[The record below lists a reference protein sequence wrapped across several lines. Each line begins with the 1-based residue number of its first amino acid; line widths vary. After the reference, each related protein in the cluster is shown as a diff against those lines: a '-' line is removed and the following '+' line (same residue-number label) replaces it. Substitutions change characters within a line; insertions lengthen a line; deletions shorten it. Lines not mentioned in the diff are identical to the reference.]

1 MLKVQSG
8 SGIFCSSKLFTI
20 LETLWKFPLFI
31 SKRRGSLY
39 RQSFKKLYVC
49 IVNIYIKIPFFSR
62 PKTIKSIVVNF
73 ILRAGCFFLFLIY
86 QSTALSRR
94 IGNVNERL
102 FPLSAENNLGIKV
115 PDSRVVSFRFFLLR
129 SFSFFR
135 NYVT

>member
-1 MLKVQSG
+1 MSKVQSG

-20 LETLWKFPLFI
+20 SETLWKFPLFI
-31 SKRRGSLY
+31 PKRRGSLY

-49 IVNIYIKIPFFSR
+49 IVNIHIKIPFFSR
-62 PKTIKSIVVNF
+62 AKTVKIHRGEFYFTS
-73 ILRAGCFFLFLIY
+73 RTFFLFLIY
-86 QSTALSRR
+86 QSTALSWR

-115 PDSRVVSFRFFLLR
+115 PDSRVVSFRFPLLH